1 MRFWDSSALIPL
13 FVDERH
19 SETTQ
24 ALIAEDPEMMV
35 WWASPVE
42 CASAVHRLRREGL
55 FAPAES
61 TQILSAIAL
70 AFAAANVV
78 QPGDALSAKALRLLG
93 GSLLACV
100 ENGSDLKA
108 REDALLGACLAGQ
121 AFANSPVAAV
131 HALAYPLGT
140 TFHLQHGLTNA
151 LMLASVMHFN
161 LDAAAEQ
168 YAALLPQAF
177 PTADASGDAKRRAAT
192 FIAELEQ
199 LIDRVK
205 LPRRLRD
212 VGIGE
217 EHIEKLALDAMKQT
231 RLLVNNPRPVTLDD
245 ARAIYRQA
253 W

>member
-93 GSLLACV
+93 VHPLRA
-100 ENGSDLKA
+100 A
-108 REDALLGACLAGQ
+108 DALQLA
-121 AFANSPVAAV
+121 
-131 HALAYPLGT
+131 
-140 TFHLQHGLTNA
+140 
-151 LMLASVMHFN
+151 
-161 LDAAAEQ
+161 
-168 YAALLPQAF
+168 AALLWVR
-177 PTADASGDAKRRAAT
+177 DAPGGRD
-192 FIAELEQ
+192 FICLDE
-199 LIDRVK
+199 
-205 LPRRLRD
+205 RLRTA
-212 VGIGE
+212 
-217 EHIEKLALDAMKQT
+217 ALLEGFAV
-231 RLLVNNPRPVTLDD
+231 LPGSV
-245 ARAIYRQA
+245 
-253 W
+253 